1 MLWYANTMETTI
13 DKAGRVVV
21 PKLLRE
27 ALGLTAGT
35 RLEVAEVEGQLI
47 LRPIGPQT
55 RVVSSDGRPVL
66 VADGTVEPLTSDQVR
81 ELVERARR

>member
-1 MLWYANTMETTI
+1 METTI
-13 DKAGRVVV
+13 DKAGRVLV

-35 RLEVAEVEGQLI
+35 RLEVAEVEGQLVF
-47 LRPIGPQT
+47 RPTGPRT
-55 RVVSSDGRPVL
+55 RVVSRNGRPVL
-66 VADGTVEPLTSDQVR
+66 VTDGTIEPLTGDQVR